1 MDFRINLQGINRS
14 PYNFGV
20 FGAVRKVRG
29 IALATLFFCAYI
41 VNPNAVQAS
50 NPCPNTDVFSGIT
63 GLSLWLRA
71 DCVTGNAADP
81 ADNST
86 VNTWTDLSG
95 LGNNATR
102 QAGTPTFQSDSA
114 NLINSQPVVNFDG
127 SSTFTSIDIRAITRP
142 NITIFA
148 VYKLRSSNQ
157 VGVWGIDDGGW
168 DRFFMARWNGEN
180 GIISHNST
188 TSIPNSGQN
197 GVTKFI
203 TTIYRYNVGSGS
215 SVYDNGT
222 LVSSFTDTAAES
234 AAQTTLRIG
243 SIGAI
248 GGGYQLIGDIA
259 ELIIFD
265 QVMSEADRKTVN
277 GYLNTKYNLGMS
289 AGNIPVNLV
298 FNSLTLSG
306 SASFRKAVTI
316 TANVS
321 AAAKVTFKA
330 RNSIIPGCKN
340 KATTGTSPNIV
351 ATCSWKPS
359 TRGSVPITATAVPTA
374 AGGSGTSATPIT
386 AIVSNRTTS
395 RG

>member
-1 MDFRINLQGINRS
+1 M
-14 PYNFGV
+14 
-20 FGAVRKVRG
+20 FGADRKARG
-29 IALATLFFCAYI
+29 FILSFITFCIYI
-41 VNPNAVQAS
+41 VTPSVVQAS
-50 NPCPNTDVFSGIT
+50 NPCPNTDAFNGIT

-102 QAGTPTFQSDSA
+102 QSGTPTFQSDAS
-114 NLINSQPVVNFDG
+114 NLINSQPVINFDG
-127 SSTFTSIDIRAITRP
+127 SSTFTSIDIRAITRS
-142 NITIFA
+142 NVSIFA
-148 VYKLRSSNQ
+148 VYKLRSTNQ

-168 DRFFMARWNGEN
+168 DRFFMARWNGDD
-180 GIISHNST
+180 GIISHSGT
-188 TSIPNSGQN
+188 TTVPLSGQN
-197 GVTKFI
+197 GVTKFV
-203 TTIYRYNVGSGS
+203 TTIYKYNVNSGS

-222 LVSSFTDTAAES
+222 LVNSFTDQAAIS

-259 ELIIFD
+259 ELIVFD
-265 QVMSEADRKTVN
+265 QAVSDTDRKTVN

-306 SASFRKAVTI
+306 SASYRKAVTI

-321 AAAKVTFKA
+321 SAAKVTFRA
-330 RNSIIPGCKN
+330 RNMIIPGCKN
-340 KATTGTSPNIV
+340 KATTGSSPNIV
-351 ATCSWKPS
+351 ATCSWRPS
-359 TRGSVPITATAVPTA
+359 TRGSIQISASAVPTA
-374 AGGSGTSATPIT
+374 AGGSTTNATPIT
-386 AIVSNRTTS
+386 ALVSNRATS

>member
-1 MDFRINLQGINRS
+1 MFRQAGRAKGIILS
-14 PYNFGV
+14 V
-20 FGAVRKVRG
+20 LVLCIHV
-29 IALATLFFCAYI
+29 
-41 VNPNAVQAS
+41 VNPTTAQAA
-50 NPCPNTDVFSGIT
+50 NPCPNTNAFSGIT

-148 VYKLRSSNQ
+148 VYKLRSTNQ
-157 VGVWGIDDGGW
+157 VGVWGIDNGNW
-168 DRFFMARWNGEN
+168 DRFFMARWNGDD
-180 GIISHNST
+180 GIISHSGT
-188 TSIPNSGQN
+188 TAVPLSGQN
-197 GVTKFI
+197 GVTKFV
-203 TTIYRYNVGSGS
+203 TTIYKYNVNSGS

-222 LVSSFTDTAAES
+222 LVNSFTDQAAIS
-234 AAQTTLRIG
+234 DAQTTLRIG

-265 QVMSEADRKTVN
+265 QVMSEADRKIVN

-289 AGNIPVNLV
+289 AGNIPANLI

-306 SASFRKAVTI
+306 SASFRTAVTI

-359 TRGSVPITATAVPTA
+359 TRGAVTITATAVPTGA
-374 AGGSGTSATPIT
+374 GSGTTATPIT
-386 AIVSNRTTS
+386 ATVSNRTGA
-395 RG
+395 R

>member
-1 MDFRINLQGINRS
+1 MFRANR
-14 PYNFGV
+14 
-20 FGAVRKVRG
+20 R
-29 IALATLFFCAYI
+29 LATLMSAALLFTVCIYT
-41 VNPNAVQAS
+41 PTTSLAS
-50 NPCPNTDVFSGIT
+50 NPCPNTDAFNGIT

-95 LGNNATR
+95 SGNNATR
-102 QAGTPTFQSDSA
+102 QSGTPTFQSDAS
-114 NLINSQPVVNFDG
+114 NLIDSQPVINFDG
-127 SSTFTSIDIRAITRP
+127 SSTFTSIDIRAITRS
-142 NITIFA
+142 NVSIFA
-148 VYKLRSSNQ
+148 VYKLRSTNQ

-168 DRFFMARWNGEN
+168 DRFFMARWNGDD
-180 GIISHNST
+180 GIISHSGT
-188 TSIPNSGQN
+188 TTVPLSGQN
-197 GVTKFI
+197 GVTKFV
-203 TTIYRYNVGSGS
+203 TTIYKYNVNSGS

-222 LVSSFTDTAAES
+222 LVNSFTDQAAIS

-259 ELIIFD
+259 ELIVFD
-265 QVMSEADRKTVN
+265 QAVSDTDRKTVN

-306 SASFRKAVTI
+306 SASYRKAVTI

-321 AAAKVTFKA
+321 SAAKVTFRA
-330 RNSIIPGCKN
+330 RNMIIPGCKN
-340 KATTGTSPNIV
+340 KATTGSSPNIV
-351 ATCSWKPS
+351 ATCSWRPS
-359 TRGSVPITATAVPTA
+359 TRGSIQISASAVPTA
-374 AGGSGTSATPIT
+374 AGGSTTNATPIT
-386 AIVSNRTTS
+386 ALVSNRATS

>member
-1 MDFRINLQGINRS
+1 MFRAKR
-14 PYNFGV
+14 
-20 FGAVRKVRG
+20 R
-29 IALATLFFCAYI
+29 LATLVSAALLFTLCMHA
-41 VNPNAVQAS
+41 PTASRAS
-50 NPCPNTDVFSGIT
+50 NPCPNTDAFNGIT

-95 LGNNATR
+95 SGNNATR
-102 QAGTPTFQSDSA
+102 QSGTPTFQSDAS

-127 SSTFTSIDIRAITRP
+127 SSTFTSIDIRAITRS
-142 NITIFA
+142 NVSIFA
-148 VYKLRSSNQ
+148 VYKLRGTNQ

-168 DRFFMARWNGEN
+168 DRFFMARWNGDD
-180 GIISHNST
+180 GIISHSGT
-188 TSIPNSGQN
+188 TTVPLSGQN
-197 GVTKFI
+197 GVTKFV
-203 TTIYRYNVGSGS
+203 TTIYKYNVNSGS

-222 LVSSFTDTAAES
+222 FVNSFTDQAAIS

-265 QVMSEADRKTVN
+265 QALSDTDRKTVN

-306 SASFRKAVTI
+306 SASYRKAVTI

-321 AAAKVTFKA
+321 TAAKVTFRA
-330 RNSIIPGCKN
+330 RNIIIPGCKN
-340 KATTGTSPNIV
+340 KATTGSSPNIV
-351 ATCSWKPS
+351 ATCSWRPS
-359 TRGSVPITATAVPTA
+359 TRGSIQVSASAVPTA
-374 AGGSGTSATPIT
+374 AGGSTTNATPIT
-386 AIVSNRTTS
+386 ALVSNRTTS

>member
-1 MDFRINLQGINRS
+1 MFNYNLR
-14 PYNFGV
+14 V
-20 FGAVRKVRG
+20 FGPNRR
-29 IALATLFFCAYI
+29 LATLISAALIFSICI
-41 VNPNAVQAS
+41 VIPTTSSAS
-50 NPCPNTDVFSGIT
+50 NPCPDTNAFSGIT

-86 VNTWTDLSG
+86 VNTWADLSG

-102 QAGTPTFQSDSA
+102 QSGTPTFQSDSA
-114 NLINSQPVVNFDG
+114 NLINSQPVVYFDG

-142 NITIFA
+142 SVTIFA
-148 VYKLRSSNQ
+148 VYKLRSTNT

-168 DRFFMARWNGEN
+168 DRFFMARWSGDN
-180 GIISHNST
+180 GIISHSGT
-188 TSIPNSGQN
+188 TNVPNSGQN

-203 TTIYRYNVGSGS
+203 TTIYKYNVGSGS

-222 LVSSFTDTAAES
+222 LVSSFTDQAAES

-289 AGNIPVNLV
+289 AGNIPVNLI

-340 KATTGTSPNIV
+340 KATTGISPNIV

-359 TRGSVPITATAVPTA
+359 TRGSVPITATAVPTGA
-374 AGGSGTSATPIT
+374 AGSGTTATPIT
-386 AIVSNRTTS
+386 ATVSNRTTS

>member
-1 MDFRINLQGINRS
+1 VFRQAGRAKGIILS
-14 PYNFGV
+14 V
-20 FGAVRKVRG
+20 LVLCIHV
-29 IALATLFFCAYI
+29 
-41 VNPNAVQAS
+41 VNPTTAQAA
-50 NPCPNTDVFSGIT
+50 NPCPNTNAFSGIT

-148 VYKLRSSNQ
+148 VYKLRSTNQ
-157 VGVWGIDDGGW
+157 VGVWGIDNGNW
-168 DRFFMARWNGEN
+168 DRFFMARWNGDD
-180 GIISHNST
+180 GIISHSGT
-188 TSIPNSGQN
+188 TAVPLSGQN
-197 GVTKFI
+197 GVTKFV
-203 TTIYRYNVGSGS
+203 TTIYKYNVNSGS

-222 LVSSFTDTAAES
+222 LVNSFTDQAAIS
-234 AAQTTLRIG
+234 DAQTTLRIG

-265 QVMSEADRKTVN
+265 QVMSEADRKIVN

-289 AGNIPVNLV
+289 AGNIPANLI

-306 SASFRKAVTI
+306 SASFRTAVTI

-359 TRGSVPITATAVPTA
+359 TRGAVTITATAVPTGA
-374 AGGSGTSATPIT
+374 GSGTTATPIT
-386 AIVSNRTTS
+386 ATVSNRTGA
-395 RG
+395 R